1 MSVFKIEKSK
11 DYTIMSNYH
20 LRDRNLSYKAKGLL
34 SFMLSLPDDWD
45 YSLAGL
51 CSISKESRDGIRAIL
66 NELKEHHYLEIEK
79 VRGEKG
85 YFEYNYLI
93 YEKPHFIELEY
104 DKNNPDTENPHLDYP
119 DMETPTQINTNIQN
133 TKKQIDKD
141 DKTKISSFFVPEE
154 HHKLTLELIERG
166 YINED
171 DIQMFYYDKL
181 FEDLINDNNAYK
193 DLIQIIHY
201 IILRVIKRE
210 FKDED
215 GNIIENKFGYF
226 KNSIISNINRKNNN
240 YTDMW
245 FESDFDFENED
256 LEL

>member
-93 YEKPHFIELEY
+93 YEKTHFIELEN
-104 DKNNPDTENPHLDYP
+104 DKNNS
-119 DMETPTQINTNIQN
+119 DMEVPTQINTNIQN

-141 DKTKISSFFVPEE
+141 DKTKISSFFVQEE
-154 HHKLTLELIERG
+154 HHKLTLELVERG

-171 DIQMFYYDKL
+171 DIQIFYYDKL
-181 FEDLINDNNAYK
+181 FEDLINDNNSYR

-201 IILRVIKRE
+201 IIPRVIKRE

-226 KNSIISNINRKNNN
+226 KNSIISNLNRKNNN

>member
-1 MSVFKIEKSK
+1 MMSVFKIEKNQN
-11 DYTIMSNYH
+11 YTVMSNHH

-51 CSISKESRDGIRAIL
+51 CSISKESRDGIRSIHK
-66 NELKEHHYLEIEK
+66 ELQEHHYVEIEK
-79 VRGEKG
+79 VRGNKG

-93 YEKPHFIELEY
+93 YEIPHFIDLENEQ
-104 DKNNPDTENPHLDYP
+104 NNPDTENPHMDTP
-119 DMETPTQINTNIQN
+119 NVEMPTQINTNKIN

-154 HHKLTLELIERG
+154 HNKLTLELIERG

-171 DIQMFYYDKL
+171 DIQIFYYDKL
-181 FEDLINDNNAYK
+181 FNQLLEEDNSYQ

-201 IILRVIKRE
+201 IVPRIVKRK
-210 FKDED
+210 FKDEND
-215 GNIIENKFGYF
+215 NLIENKYGYF
-226 KNSIISNINRKNNN
+226 KNAIESNIRKLNTNIEKL
-240 YTDMW
+240 W
-245 FESDFDFENED
+245 GED
-256 LEL
+256 EYNLWY